1 MKALVVASII
11 AVLASGSVQPQASA
25 PIRVSGRIVGVYDDQ
40 SGEPLEGV
48 EIRNLFNGW
57 SVLTTATGTALLSF
71 VDTTGAI
78 LSLKKVGYNP
88 LTTVVKNSPQDTTP
102 VTLVLKRITQVLPA
116 VVTRAKGDSAISYI
130 SPALRGFEERRQ
142 KGFGHFISEAELRKK
157 DNSPMSEVLVSHLPG
172 VKDRLGQVYGARSG
186 PVRPGDREL
195 CFLTVYWDG
204 VLYYS
209 RRNGG
214 PPPDFGRIATMQ
226 FAGVEFYPGG
236 ATIPVQYNASDSGCG
251 TLLLWTRER

>member
-25 PIRVSGRIVGVYDDQ
+25 PVRVSGRIVGVYDDQ

-102 VTLVLKRITQVLPA
+102 VTLVLKRITQVL
-116 VVTRAKGDSAISYI
+116 
-130 SPALRGFEERRQ
+130 
-142 KGFGHFISEAELRKK
+142 
-157 DNSPMSEVLVSHLPG
+157 
-172 VKDRLGQVYGARSG
+172 
-186 PVRPGDREL
+186 
-195 CFLTVYWDG
+195 
-204 VLYYS
+204 
-209 RRNGG
+209 
-214 PPPDFGRIATMQ
+214 
-226 FAGVEFYPGG
+226 
-236 ATIPVQYNASDSGCG
+236 
-251 TLLLWTRER
+251 